1 MIDGSVIAISR
12 AALGITQKA
21 LSEQVG
27 ITQATLSRYENNERS
42 IEPSMVEKL
51 GDLLGVNFT
60 VFQDVRRPERG
71 PLAAEAH
78 MRRRKSASVGE
89 WRKCEARLNLSRLEV
104 GALSRRLELSP
115 SLALPHLDLD
125 EVGSPECAAQLL
137 RAQWAMPIGPVR
149 QLYRWIEAAG
159 VFAVERDLSTARVD
173 GLSQVIDGVA
183 IMLINE
189 TIPTDRKRMTIA
201 HELGHIV
208 LHSGRYLPDD
218 PEDEADRFA
227 AEFLMPETAL
237 APYLNN
243 LDLPAL
249 KALKLEWGTSM
260 QACFERAFSLG
271 KVTTEQ
277 RTKFYKTLSR
287 RGWKVKEPDSERLP
301 REIPELLSSIEKELL
316 AMGFNQDDF
325 PRLTGVDLSHP
336 DSLLTAAP
344 VGLHTV
350 K

>member
-1 MIDGSVIAISR
+1 MIDGNVIAIAR
-12 AALGITQKA
+12 AALGITQRA
-21 LSEQVG
+21 LSERLD

-42 IEPSMVEKL
+42 IEQPMLEKL

-60 VFQDVRRPERG
+60 VFQDARRPERG
-71 PLAAEAH
+71 PLAAEEH

-115 SLALPHLDLD
+115 SLALPYLDLD
-125 EVGSPECAAQLL
+125 EIGSPERAAQLL

-149 QLYRWIEAAG
+149 QLYRWVEAAG
-159 VFAVERDLSTARVD
+159 VFAIERDLSTARVD

-183 IMLINE
+183 VMLINE
-189 TIPTDRKRMTIA
+189 RFPTDRKRMTIA
-201 HELGHIV
+201 HELGHII

-218 PEDEADRFA
+218 PEEEANRFA
-227 AEFLMPETAL
+227 AEFLMPEAAI
-237 APYLNN
+237 APFLDN

-260 QACFERAFSLG
+260 QACLERAFSLG
-271 KVTTEQ
+271 KMSGEQ
-277 RTKFYKTLSR
+277 RTKFYKTLNR
-287 RGWKVKEPDSERLP
+287 RGWKVLEPDSERLP
-301 REIPELLSSIEKELL
+301 RETPELLSSIEAELL
-316 AMGFNQDDF
+316 GAGFNQDDF
-325 PRLTGVDLSHP
+325 PRFTGVDLSHP
-336 DSLLTAAP
+336 DSLFAATP
-344 VGLHTV
+344 AGLHAV